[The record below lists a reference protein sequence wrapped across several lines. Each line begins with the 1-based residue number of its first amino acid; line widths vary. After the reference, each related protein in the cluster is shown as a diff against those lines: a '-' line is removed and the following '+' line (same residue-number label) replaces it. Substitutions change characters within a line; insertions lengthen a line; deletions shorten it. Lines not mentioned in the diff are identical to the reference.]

1 MDGKCIN
8 PDRPK
13 EAAAAMAPLK
23 QHLADVDAEH
33 YDMIVDIIN
42 SYQREIDLPVK
53 NQAEI
58 NRLSDIRN
66 PIENQGILQQT

>member
-1 MDGKCIN
+1 
-8 PDRPK
+8 
-13 EAAAAMAPLK
+13 MAPLK

-53 NQAEI
+53 NQ
-58 NRLSDIRN
+58 
-66 PIENQGILQQT
+66 GILQQT